1 MNRRSGFGRA
11 STDLPLLLI
20 LVSAGLAIWPAHNR
34 DACWPTLA
42 AIASG
47 VGLYLVVSRI
57 RGPERVWK
65 VLAGASVIPAVVL
78 SAYFISQ
85 YRHLGYAEKLPY
97 LGQLAAWFG
106 SVTPRLG
113 DWAPD
118 RNSVATALEGIVFLA
133 VGLAA
138 ASRGLGWRAAWSAAA
153 LVLLAGLA
161 LSASRGAW
169 LGVAAASAVW
179 LMIRRPWAAARPAAA
194 SLAVALPLVAGLA
207 WLVAVVWWPESTGPG
222 AIAPAL
228 DRPDRVTL
236 YRQSAALIGD
246 YAYTG
251 AGLGGQFAMLLSRY
265 VLLIQVPFLTYS
277 HNLYLETWLEMGLP
291 GMLALAWLVTAFLV
305 SFLVVPQLR
314 DRTLAQAAG
323 LGLLAT
329 FLHGVVDARQYVDLW
344 SGLPLFALL
353 GLHAALIAP
362 GETGPIKRLSRAWSA
377 AVVLGLLALV
387 GAATWPVAATWHANL
402 GAVRQAQADLGGH
415 AGGSAPAADLA
426 AAHAHFRAACSSA
439 PGHRTANLRLAL
451 MLMTAGRH
459 DEAAAHAAVAWGA
472 DRGSLTTRKALG
484 LACVW
489 TGDLRRADPLLR
501 GVPGI
506 VDELNTWGWW
516 RTSRRETALAIRAYR
531 MSLALEPDQDEVRRA
546 IADLDRASQQSPSA
560 KQ

>member
-1 MNRRSGFGRA
+1 MNRPSGFGLA
-11 STDLPLLLI
+11 PADLPLLLVF
-20 LVSAGLAIWPAHNR
+20 VSAGLAIWPAHNR
-34 DACWPTLA
+34 AACWPTFA

-47 VGLYLVVSRI
+47 VGLYVVVSRV
-57 RGPERVWK
+57 RGSGRMWRA
-65 VLAGASVIPAVVL
+65 LAGASVIPAVLL

-85 YRHLGYAEKLPY
+85 YRHLGYSEKLPY
-97 LGQLAAWFG
+97 LDRIATWVGAV
-106 SVTPRLG
+106 SPRLG
-113 DWAPD
+113 DWVPD
-118 RNSVATALEGIVFLA
+118 RNSVATALEGTVFLA

-138 ASRGLGWRAAWSAAA
+138 ASKGLAWRAAWSMAAS
-153 LVLLAGLA
+153 VLLGGLV

-169 LGVAAASAVW
+169 LGVSAASAVW
-179 LMIRRPWAAARPAAA
+179 LMIRRPWASARPASA
-194 SLAVALPLVAGLA
+194 SLAVALPLIAGLA

-246 YAYTG
+246 YVYTG

-291 GMLALAWLVTAFLV
+291 GILALAWLLTAFFV
-305 SFLVVPQLR
+305 SFMVVPQLR
-314 DRTLAQAAG
+314 DRTLAHATG

-353 GLHAALIAP
+353 GLHTALIAP
-362 GETGPIKRLSRAWSA
+362 GETGPMRGMARAWSA
-377 AVVLGLLALV
+377 AVALGLMALV
-387 GAATWPVAATWHANL
+387 GAATWPVPATWRANL
-402 GAVRQAQADLGGH
+402 GAVRQARADLGGH
-415 AGGSAPAADLA
+415 AGGSAPPADLA
-426 AAHAHFRAACSSA
+426 TAEAHFRAAFSSA

-451 MLMTAGRH
+451 MLMAAGRH
-459 DEAAAHAAVAWGA
+459 DEAVGHAAAAWRVNPG
-472 DRGSLTTRKALG
+472 DLTARKALG

-489 TGDLRRADPLLR
+489 TGDLQRGEPLLR

-506 VDELNTWGWW
+506 VGELNAWGWW
-516 RTSRRETALAIRAYR
+516 RASRRETALAIRAYR
-531 MSLALEPDQDEVRRA
+531 MSLAIEPDQDDVRRA
-546 IADLDRASQQSPSA
+546 VADLDRASQGNPPA

>member
-1 MNRRSGFGRA
+1 VNRRSGFGRA
-11 STDLPLLLI
+11 STDLPLLLV

-47 VGLYLVVSRI
+47 AGLYFLVSRV
-57 RGPERVWK
+57 RGSERVWR

-97 LGQLAAWFG
+97 LDQLAAWLG
-106 SVTPRLG
+106 SVSPRLG

-133 VGLAA
+133 AGLAA

-153 LVLLAGLA
+153 LVILAGLA

-169 LGVAAASAVW
+169 LGVGAASAVW
-179 LMIRRPWAAARPAAA
+179 LTIRRPWAAARPAAA
-194 SLAVALPLVAGLA
+194 SLAVALPLIVGLA
-207 WLVAVVWWPESTGPG
+207 WLVAVVWWPESTGSG

-305 SFLVVPQLR
+305 SFMVVPQLR

-329 FLHGVVDARQYVDLW
+329 FLHGLVDARQYVDLW

-353 GLHAALIAP
+353 GLHAALITP
-362 GETGPIKRLSRAWSA
+362 GETAPMKRMSRAWSA
-377 AVVLGLLALV
+377 GVVLGLMAVV

-426 AAHAHFRAACSSA
+426 AADAHFRAAFSSA

-451 MLMTAGRH
+451 LLMAAGRH
-459 DEAAAHAAVAWGA
+459 NEAVGHAAVAWRV
-472 DRGSLTTRKALG
+472 DQSDLTTRKALG

-489 TGDLRRADPLLR
+489 TGDLQRAEPLLR
-501 GVPGI
+501 AVPGI
-506 VDELNTWGWW
+506 VGELNAWGWW
-516 RTSRRETALAIRAYR
+516 RASRRETALAVRAYR
-531 MSLALEPDQDEVRRA
+531 MSLAIEPDQDEVRRA
-546 IADLDRASQQSPSA
+546 ISDLDRASQQSSSA